1 MKTRRNL
8 SFVLAIAM
16 IFQAFLVF
24 PGAAFAEDTGSA
36 DAEEETL
43 YTLTFIVNGKIAQRR
58 YAHAGEALGFLPE
71 IEAPDGA
78 VLSHWHCGEEAVNA
92 ETIATSDMVLTAF

>member
-8 SFVLAIAM
+8 SFVLALAM

-24 PGAAFAEDTGSA
+24 PGAAFAEDTDSA

-58 YAHAGEALGFLPE
+58 YAHAGEALVKSLLGQHDLAAGRIVDIDLPSF
-71 IEAPDGA
+71 EA
-78 VLSHWHCGEEAVNA
+78 
-92 ETIATSDMVLTAF
+92 F

>member
-1 MKTRRNL
+1 M
-8 SFVLAIAM
+8 
-16 IFQAFLVF
+16 
-24 PGAAFAEDTGSA
+24 
-36 DAEEETL
+36 
-43 YTLTFIVNGKIAQRR
+43 NGKIAQRR